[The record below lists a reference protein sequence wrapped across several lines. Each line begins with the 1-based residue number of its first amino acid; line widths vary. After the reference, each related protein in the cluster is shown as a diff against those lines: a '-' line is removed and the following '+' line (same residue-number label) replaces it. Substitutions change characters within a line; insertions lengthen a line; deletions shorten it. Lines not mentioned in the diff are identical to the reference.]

1 MLTGQSSRKKVI
13 PMKTPLTKE
22 KLQNHLSYSLWKY
35 ALLIIVAIFGW
46 NLIFSV
52 TEHQAP
58 EEKKVVTGVYSYG
71 DHTLLATYMEMIRQ
85 EYMPDMEE
93 MTCEFVMPDE
103 AYGAMILSTRV
114 AAREFDIYILPRAEF
129 QNYAAQ
135 GAFMPL
141 EKVLPGLVTEL
152 ERLGISLSRGNR
164 ALEIAVK
171 NDEKPEKAMA
181 AGEKHQFGIP
191 CADLPGMS
199 AMFQCDTSDM
209 YLCVFYETY
218 NDENVLKFFE
228 RFVRDMLEK
237 PKVVDH
243 TGAQPTQ

>member
-1 MLTGQSSRKKVI
+1 
-13 PMKTPLTKE
+13 
-22 KLQNHLSYSLWKY
+22 
-35 ALLIIVAIFGW
+35 
-46 NLIFSV
+46 
-52 TEHQAP
+52 
-58 EEKKVVTGVYSYG
+58 
-71 DHTLLATYMEMIRQ
+71 
-85 EYMPDMEE
+85 
-93 MTCEFVMPDE
+93 
-103 AYGAMILSTRV
+103 
-114 AAREFDIYILPRAEF
+114 
-129 QNYAAQ
+129 
-135 GAFMPL
+135 MPL